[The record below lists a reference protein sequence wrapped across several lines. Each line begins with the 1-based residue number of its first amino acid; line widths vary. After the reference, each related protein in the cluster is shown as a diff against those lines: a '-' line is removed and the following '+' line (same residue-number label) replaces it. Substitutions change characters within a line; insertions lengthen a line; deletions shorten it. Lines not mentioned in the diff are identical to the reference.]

1 MATKRRY
8 DDGCATAHALDLV
21 GERWALLIVRE
32 LLFGPKRF
40 TDLRTGMPGASPNV
54 LSNRLRELEEFGV
67 VQRRKLPPPAAAWV
81 YELTEWGRE
90 LEPVIISLGRWGGRS
105 PSLRHDAAISV
116 DSLMLA
122 LKTLFDP
129 SRTDG
134 FTADVVLRLGEDSF
148 RVQLSADRIW
158 IMRGDLDHPH
168 AVIETDPVTLNA
180 LIWGGRGLPEAIEE
194 GEIKLTGS
202 RERVERFLGLF
213 PLPEPAVV
221 ARPTPK

>member
-21 GERWALLIVRE
+21 GERWALLIARE

-67 VQRRKLPPPAAAWV
+67 VQRRKLPPPGAAWV

-90 LEPVIISLGRWGGRS
+90 LEPVITSLGRWGGRS
-105 PSLRHDAAISV
+105 PSLRQDAAMSV

-122 LKTLFDP
+122 LKTLFEP
-129 SRTDG
+129 SRADG
-134 FTADVVLRLGEDSF
+134 FAADLVLRLGEDSF
-148 RVQLSADRIW
+148 RVQLSANQIW
-158 IMRGDLDHPH
+158 IMRGGLDHPH
-168 AVIETDPVTLNA
+168 AVIETDPKTFNA
-180 LIWGGRGLPEAIEE
+180 LIWGGRGLSDAIEE

-213 PLPEPAVV
+213 PLPEPAMT
-221 ARPTPK
+221 AGPTPK

>member
-1 MATKRRY
+1 MATKRKY

-21 GERWALLIVRE
+21 GERWALLIARE

-54 LSNRLRELEEFGV
+54 LSHRLRELEDVGV
-67 VQRRKLPPPAAAWV
+67 VRRRKLPPPAAAWV
-81 YELTEWGRE
+81 YELTEWGQE
-90 LEPVIISLGRWGGRS
+90 LEPVITALGRWGGRS
-105 PSLRHDAAISV
+105 PSLRHDATISV

-122 LKTLFDP
+122 LKTLFAPD
-129 SRTDG
+129 RAAG
-134 FTADVVLRLGEDSF
+134 FTADLVLRLGEDSF

-158 IMRGDLDHPH
+158 ILRGELDHPH
-168 AVIETDPVTLNA
+168 AVIETDPSTLNA
-180 LIWGGRGLPEAIEE
+180 LIWSGRGLSEAIAS
-194 GEIKLTGS
+194 GDLRLTGS

-221 ARPTPK
+221 A

>member
-8 DDGCATAHALDLV
+8 DDGCATAHALDLI

-40 TDLRTGMPGASPNV
+40 TDLRGGIPGASPNV
-54 LSNRLRELEEFGV
+54 LSHRLRELEEVGV
-67 VQRRKLPPPAAAWV
+67 VHRRKLPPPAPAWV

-90 LEPVIISLGRWGGRS
+90 LEPVITSLGRWGGRS
-105 PSLRHDAAISV
+105 PSLRHDAALSV

-129 SRTDG
+129 GRADG
-134 FTADVVLRLGEDSF
+134 FTADLVLRMGEDSF
-148 RVQLSADRIW
+148 RVQLTADRIW
-158 IMRGDLDHPH
+158 IMRGRLDHPQ
-168 AVIETDPVTLNA
+168 AVIETDPATLNA
-180 LIWGGRGLPEAIEE
+180 LIWSGRVLSEAIE
-194 GEIKLTGS
+194 GGDITLTGS
-202 RERVERFLGLF
+202 REHVERFLGLF

-221 ARPTPK
+221 A